1 MVINTNQNAVEAT
14 STLQKSH
21 AAMNRSIAR
30 LSTGSKILQPSDDA
44 AGLSNSEKML
54 AQGSRIEAARVNIQ
68 NAVSLT
74 QTADGFLSSM
84 NDVLNRMSE
93 LSILAQDVTKSAG
106 DQALYNTEFEKLKEQ
121 LRDVIGNG
129 DNGTDGDPNWNMGST
144 DPSGSFNGI
153 VLFGARADMTIV
165 VGATGSQTIEVSE
178 INLRRIGGAMSDLL
192 WDNSVDGSQPD
203 LNMDSPSAISK
214 INSAIEQLADER
226 AKIGADLSRIGL
238 VEAQL
243 QVQEENL
250 SAANSRIWDVDV
262 AVETTRLAKN
272 QILTEAS
279 SSMLQQTN
287 DLPRLALRLLNS

>member
-21 AAMNRSIAR
+21 EAMSRSIAR
-30 LSTGSKILQPSDDA
+30 LSTGSKIVHPSDDA

-68 NAVSLT
+68 NAVSLA
-74 QTADGFLSSM
+74 QTTDGFLGSM
-84 NDVLNRMSE
+84 NEVLNRMSE
-93 LSILAQDVTKSAG
+93 LSILAEDVTKS
-106 DQALYNTEFEKLKEQ
+106 DSDKALYSIEFDKLKEQ

-129 DNGTDGDPNWNMGST
+129 DNGTDSDPNWNTGNT

-153 VLFGARADMTIV
+153 ALFGARADMTIV
-165 VGATGSQTIEVSE
+165 VGSTGSDTMQVSE

-203 LNMDSPSAISK
+203 IDMGSASAIST
-214 INSAIEQLADER
+214 IDNAIEQLANER
-226 AKIGADLSRIGL
+226 AKLGADLSRLGV
-238 VEAQL
+238 VESQL

-250 SAANSRIWDVDV
+250 SAANSRIRDVDV
-262 AVETTRLAKN
+262 AVETTRLAKH

-279 SSMLQQTN
+279 TSMLQQAN
-287 DLPRLALRLLNS
+287 ELPRLALRLLN

>member
-1 MVINTNQNAVEAT
+1 MVINTNQNTVEAT
-14 STLQKSH
+14 SNLQKSH

-30 LSTGSKILQPSDDA
+30 LSTGSKIVQPSDDA

-54 AQGSRIEAARVNIQ
+54 AQGSRIEAVRVNIQ

-144 DPSGSFNGI
+144 DPSGNFNGI

-165 VGATGSQTIEVSE
+165 VSATGSQTMEVSE

-203 LNMDSPSAISK
+203 LNMDSPAAISK

-226 AKIGADLSRIGL
+226 AKVGADLSRLGV

-250 SAANSRIWDVDV
+250 SAANSRIRDVDV

-272 QILTEAS
+272 LILTEAS
-279 SSMLQQTN
+279 TSMLQQAN